1 MEIPGG
7 GGSKAK
13 VPSVGGVWI
22 FFGTTQWNK
31 LMREAGRLP
40 RLKWHPRWQKGCS
53 KRRPDLPREMQ
64 CVYAIICW

>member
-31 LMREAGRLP
+31 LDARGGKTSSVEMAPEMAKRL
-40 RLKWHPRWQKGCS
+40 LKTQ
-53 KRRPDLPREMQ
+53 
-64 CVYAIICW
+64 A

>member
-22 FFGTTQWNK
+22 FYGTTQWNK
-31 LMREAGRLP
+31 RREDFLG
-40 RLKWHPRWQKGCS
+40 
-53 KRRPDLPREMQ
+53 
-64 CVYAIICW
+64 